1 MSLPMLNIELE
12 ACSIWVAFDVVLWLV
27 TAWQVSSSASNGA
40 DCTMS
45 SKRSVGGHVQVHTR
59 CILDACQVHT
69 RCILDACQVHSS
81 FIPGACQVHVR
92 FMPGA
97 RFVKAR
103 CTPTYTK
110 CIPGA
115 H

>member
-1 MSLPMLNIELE
+1 MSLPMLKIELE

-27 TAWQVSSSASNGA
+27 TAWQVSSSASYGA

-45 SKRSVGGHVQVHTR
+45 SKRSVGGHV
-59 CILDACQVHT
+59 QVHT